1 MANELSQSYAF
12 GDAIFDLRARQ
23 LWIRNQAIDVQPKVF
38 DLIAYLLRHRD
49 RVVSKDELFDEVWPD
64 VVVSEATLSQTVK
77 RARDLFRE
85 HGFEEGVIRTLPRRG
100 FQFAHPLNPADPP
113 PVAQQL
119 SASGSQA
126 RRRTWPALVLLT
138 LVVVTVLALLPAVRE
153 QGTTQR
159 KIQPTLPSS
168 SLAVLPFESLTA
180 DPSYTYLADGV
191 TESIINNLTQLDG
204 LRIIARTS
212 AYAAAREQRDR
223 SEIARDLKV
232 AHLLIGSV
240 QVQDEELRVSASLIS
255 AGDGSQLWSQQYTRL
270 LDDVF
275 AVQDEIS
282 RVVASELAS
291 TLGQSYSLS
300 ANRSKVEDVATSRA
314 YRIVLRARQARRNGS
329 KAFLD
334 EAEKL
339 FRDAIQTAPNYP
351 TALVGLADVLQV
363 QAVLGERER
372 SSSLTEAIALLNRA
386 TRIDPEYGG
395 AFSVLAVVQY
405 RHLWNFAAA
414 RESFERALALQPGSS
429 EIRSRFSRFLAKAGD
444 HPQAAEQAWLAAD
457 LNPRSVNTLNNL
469 ALRMMRDGQLKEAR
483 DAIDTIRSLERDRV
497 DLPWLEAH
505 WHLAANKPRE
515 ALEWIAQEELAYLRL
530 NVSAIALHHLGR
542 DEQAEKTLQE
552 LIDTDKEA
560 AFQIAESF
568 AQFGDMDR
576 SFSWLNTALSAGDPG
591 LAELYSSPFLE
602 PLYADERF
610 AQFADQVGLP
620 SRMRP

>member
-1 MANELSQSYAF
+1 MSQSYAF
-12 GDAIFDLRARQ
+12 GDAVFDLRVRQ

-100 FQFAHPLNPADPP
+100 FQFAHPLNPADPSLVKKQPAP
-113 PVAQQL
+113 P
-119 SASGSQA
+119 GPKA
-126 RRRTWPALVLLT
+126 RRRAWPALVLLI
-138 LVVVTVLALLPAVRE
+138 LVLVTVLALLPAVRE
-153 QGTTQR
+153 QGTAQR
-159 KIQPTLPSS
+159 KILPTVSPSG
-168 SLAVLPFESLTA
+168 SLAVLPFESLTSE
-180 DPSYTYLADGV
+180 PSFSYLADGV

-212 AYAAAREQRDR
+212 AYAAARERRDR

-240 QVQDEELRVSASLIS
+240 QIQDEELRVSASLIT

-282 RVVASELAS
+282 RAVASELAS
-291 TLGQSYSLS
+291 KLGQSYSLS
-300 ANRSKVEDVATSRA
+300 ADRAEVEDVATSRA

-339 FRDAIQTAPNYP
+339 FRDAIETAPNYP

-372 SSSLTEAIALLNRA
+372 SSTLTEAIALLNRA

-429 EIRSRFSRFLAKAGD
+429 EIRSRFSRFLAKTGE
-444 HPQAAEQAWLAAD
+444 HPQAAAQAWLAAD
-457 LNPRSVNTLNNL
+457 LNPRSANTLNTL

-483 DAIDTIRSLERDRV
+483 DAIDTIRALERDRV
-497 DLPWLEAH
+497 ELPWLEAH
-505 WHLAANKPRE
+505 WHLAAGKPRE

-530 NVSAIALHHLGR
+530 NISAIALHHLGR
-542 DEQAEKTLQE
+542 SEQAEKILQE
-552 LIDTDKEA
+552 LIDTDNEA

-568 AQFGDMDR
+568 AQFGDIEE
-576 SFSWLNTALSAGDPG
+576 SFCWLNSALSAGDPG

-610 AQFADQVGLP
+610 APFADRVGLP
-620 SRMRP
+620 PRTRP